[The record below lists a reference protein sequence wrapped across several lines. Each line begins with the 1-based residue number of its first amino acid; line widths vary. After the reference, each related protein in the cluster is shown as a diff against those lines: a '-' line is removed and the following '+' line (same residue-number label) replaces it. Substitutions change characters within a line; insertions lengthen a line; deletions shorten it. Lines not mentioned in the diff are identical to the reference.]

1 MFGEIHLNHTFIL
14 VVTFSRA
21 YTPILF
27 EVHLVVFCHCWDLL
41 SLSPGYDRVSPVSDP
56 EPALP
61 NIVTSFV
68 FVRLQSPAEP

>member
-14 VVTFSRA
+14 VVTFSKSSI
-21 YTPILF
+21 PFLF
-27 EVHLVVFCHCWDLL
+27 EVLFLVVFCHWDLL